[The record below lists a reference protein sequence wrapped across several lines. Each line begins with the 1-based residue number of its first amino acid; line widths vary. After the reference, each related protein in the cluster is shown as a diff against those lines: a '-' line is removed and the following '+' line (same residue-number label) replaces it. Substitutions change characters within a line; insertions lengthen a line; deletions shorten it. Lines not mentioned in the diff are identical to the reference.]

1 MLAGVSYFGESTY
14 ATPASPNDNG
24 HDSPNAT
31 AVAPV
36 ARAFTGGLRRDSA
49 LLDFSKQMPVVGL
62 QDGSL
67 DGGGSA
73 AGVVVVGVVV
83 DGEGAAVG
91 GAGSPFVVAAK
102 YSSHETQALTGFLSS
117 ASTVLDTQ
125 VPRVSQLPMPAS
137 LNMSLSSEAIRH
149 LSPLAS

>member
-1 MLAGVSYFGESTY
+1 MLAGASYFGESTY

-31 AVAPV
+31 ANAPV
-36 ARAFTGGLRRDSA
+36 ARAFTGGLRRGSA

-67 DGGGSA
+67 GGGGSK
-73 AGVVVVGVVV
+73 AGVVVGT
-83 DGEGAAVG
+83 GEVGAAAG
-91 GAGSPFVVAAK
+91 DAGSPFVVAAK